1 MSTQF
6 RAQPGRPRPDTPLSI
21 LVCGG
26 AGYIGSHTCVV
37 LAERGH
43 RLVIADNLCNA
54 SPAVAQRLEELVRAP
69 VDLRCLDIRD
79 RELLSRRKEMES
91 WDVLLREKDRKISV
105 EQRNLDEREAAV
117 RATEEKVRQRDIE
130 SERRLL
136 DLRQNE
142 ASVSEQQEACTK
154 LQAEVEERDRTT
166 TEQQRLSTILKEE
179 LFNKENELNELERRL
194 LKLQERMAGIE
205 QRETELKQRIAHH
218 KGVEDEFFN
227 VKVAQITSRH
237 GKELSRLENIVSTQ
251 LKIAADFQ
259 KELDAARAEITQK
272 STQIEEFEVSKWC
285 CWY

>member
-1 MSTQF
+1 M
-6 RAQPGRPRPDTPLSI
+6 
-21 LVCGG
+21 
-26 AGYIGSHTCVV
+26 
-37 LAERGH
+37 
-43 RLVIADNLCNA
+43 
-54 SPAVAQRLEELVRAP
+54 
-69 VDLRCLDIRD
+69 
-79 RELLSRRKEMES
+79 
-91 WDVLLREKDRKISV
+91 LLREKDRKISV

-259 KELDAARAEITQK
+259 KELNAARAEITQK
-272 STQIEEFEVSKWC
+272 STQIEEFEVSNFFLVLIFQQA
-285 CWY
+285 YV